1 MTGDFRFTDSTG
13 ESSTVT
19 FEAIDKNSIRGNWR
33 GSNGETA
40 TEVAG
45 WHIASE
51 KIVIAGY
58 ESDGS
63 YWHLDC
69 PNVDESGF
77 SGQAIFGERDGTQSK
92 GGFKLT
98 LKNEDVMVTHFEG
111 KDQDGKAV
119 KIDARFKRIDTT
131 STPEDFREFG
141 KLMVGRWSSDITL
154 ITGYFVRDHNIAIL
168 VNTLELQPAVASERS
183 IA

>member
-98 LKNEDVMVTHFEG
+98 LKRKCDGHSFRRKRPRRQSC
-111 KDQDGKAV
+111 KD
-119 KIDARFKRIDTT
+119 
-131 STPEDFREFG
+131 
-141 KLMVGRWSSDITL
+141 
-154 ITGYFVRDHNIAIL
+154 
-168 VNTLELQPAVASERS
+168 
-183 IA
+183 

>member
-1 MTGDFRFTDSTG
+1 
-13 ESSTVT
+13 
-19 FEAIDKNSIRGNWR
+19 
-33 GSNGETA
+33 
-40 TEVAG
+40 
-45 WHIASE
+45 
-51 KIVIAGY
+51 
-58 ESDGS
+58 
-63 YWHLDC
+63 
-69 PNVDESGF
+69 
-77 SGQAIFGERDGTQSK
+77 
-92 GGFKLT
+92 
-98 LKNEDVMVTHFEG
+98 MVTHSEG